1 MTRRWIALLA
11 VCLLAVG
18 VLTACGGDDDGGGGT
33 EAGDGTVTI
42 FSLWGGS
49 EQEAFQKVLTQFTK
63 DTGIKTKYESARDFL
78 PVIRT
83 RLAADN
89 PPELAIIPRPGF
101 VAELAGD
108 DVLIPLEDLGL
119 DPDSINEN
127 YSETWTSLATHEDT
141 VYGVVAKA
149 NSKSTVWYKP
159 NSFQENGFEIPQTW
173 DDLLQITEQY
183 KTKGKTPWAAGAQ
196 GDENSWTLTD
206 WFEQIYAR
214 QAGPEKYS
222 QLFETGEVPFNDQSV
237 KDALAEMVKIVND
250 ENMAGGIDTVL
261 GISFVDSIG
270 RVFGKNPRAEMLYE
284 GGFVGGI
291 AIDQVNSSLRP
302 GQDIDWFPFPEIN
315 AEHGNPLVGGGDVAA
330 AFVNDEDVAELM
342 EYLSTPEAGE
352 IWVSTGAI
360 ASPNEAVP
368 DSAYPNELVTKEA
381 QQIREAETFLFD
393 GSDLL
398 PGTLGQNFGTLLQ
411 NVIKTP
417 NNMDQLL
424 NDYQSQAEQAG
435 FGA

>member
-1 MTRRWIALLA
+1 MTRRLIALLA

-18 VLTACGGDDDGGGGT
+18 VSTSCGGDDGDGGT
-33 EAGDGTVTI
+33 EAGDGEVTI

-49 EQEAFQKVLTQFTK
+49 EQEAFQKVLTQFTQ
-63 DTGIKTKYESARDFL
+63 DTGIRTKYESARDFL

-83 RLAADN
+83 RLAANN

-119 DPDSINEN
+119 DPDEINEN
-127 YSETWTSLATHEDT
+127 YSETWTNLATVDDT

-159 NSFQENGFEIPQTW
+159 NSFRENGFEVPQTW
-173 DDLLQITEQY
+173 DQLLQITEQY
-183 KTKGKTPWAAGAQ
+183 KAKGSTPWAVGAQ

-214 QAGPEKYS
+214 QSGPEMYS

-237 KDALAEMVKIVND
+237 KDALTEMVKIVND
-250 ENMAGGIDTVL
+250 ENVAGGIDTAL
-261 GISFVDSIG
+261 GISFVDAIG
-270 RVFGKNPRAEMLYE
+270 RVFGKNPRAEMFYE

-291 AIDQVNSSLRP
+291 ATQQVNTALQP
-302 GQDIDWFPFPEIN
+302 GRDIDWFEFPTIN
-315 AEHGNPLVGGGDVAA
+315 EDHGNPLVGGGDVAA
-330 AFVNDEDVAELM
+330 AFVNNEDVAELM
-342 EYLSTPEAGE
+342 EYLSTPEAGR

-360 ASPNEAVP
+360 ASPNEGVA
-368 DSAYPNELVTKEA
+368 DDAYPNELVTKEA
-381 QQIREAETFLFD
+381 AQIREAETFLFD

-411 NVIKTP
+411 NIIKTP

-435 FGA
+435 FGT